1 MKASPLAR
9 NILETTTQS
18 RTRREPRLPMHGHV
32 GGPVRLDAVAHQ
44 RQQMLLSTHFTAL
57 HPHREVYVWDVLTSD
72 SSPYPAFVYPA
83 LTLRGYARFKFLVK
97 ELLRQLMRHSV
108 RRWNSLRLAVMG
120 YTHCKVLA
128 QET

>member
-97 ELLRQLMRHSV
+97 EGIRQLLCRPRCQWLSV
-108 RRWNSLRLAVMG
+108 RLAILSHILRRIPG
-120 YTHCKVLA
+120 
-128 QET
+128 